1 VAGLKTETSLFHALR
16 RALLGMVLP
25 RLLELPA
32 LDRDQALEQA
42 RSIDFDT
49 SERVGIVVGVVLTAY
64 LLRFDP
70 AQVQAMSLPLRYLVQ
85 FIAALPLL
93 GLLVG
98 PFLLRRTRRGLD
110 QVIAARRRDTQKEP
124 SHANDPLGH

>member
-1 VAGLKTETSLFHALR
+1 MAGLKTETSLFDTLR
-16 RALLGMVLP
+16 QGLQTIALP
-25 RLLELPA
+25 RLAELPPGEREKA
-32 LDRDQALEQA
+32 AEQA
-42 RSIDFDT
+42 RQAEFDAT
-49 SERVGIVVGVVLTAY
+49 ERIGIVAGVVLTAY

-93 GLLVG
+93 ALLVG
-98 PFLLRRTRRGLD
+98 PFMLRRTRRGLD

-124 SHANDPLGH
+124 NHASDPQGY

>member
-1 VAGLKTETSLFHALR
+1 MAGLKTETSLFHALR
-16 RALLGMVLP
+16 QALLGMALP
-25 RLLELPA
+25 RLLELPP
-32 LDRDQALEQA
+32 LDREDALEQA

-49 SERVGIVVGVVLTAY
+49 TERVGIVVGVVLTAY

-93 GLLVG
+93 ALLVG
-98 PFLLRRTRRGLD
+98 PFMLRRTRRGLD

-124 SHANDPLGH
+124 NHASDSQGY